1 MRDAV
6 VNQVDTILFVHNS
19 LTEFVRLDLEELR
32 RRYEVTEYYQQSRLV
47 NPIALWRLVR
57 KHDLVFGWFAS
68 WHTFLPLLIASL
80 LHKPSVLVV
89 GGYDVANMPEIG
101 YGHQRGGARKWVS
114 RSTMRLAN
122 QLITNSNYS
131 LAEVVRNADVPREK
145 VCVSYHGVPDRLGS
159 LPPGPRKR
167 LALTVG
173 NVDRD
178 NLQRKGLEPFVRAA
192 TLLPHVDFV
201 LVGDWKDDAI
211 ERLRTIATPN
221 VSFPGR
227 VSSEALLDYYAS
239 ASLYVQASRHEG
251 FGMSVAE
258 AMLAGCVPITTNAGA
273 LEEVTGSCGV
283 RLSSAEPAEL
293 ARGIVAA
300 LAVPDEDRNAIRA
313 RILDLFPLSKRGREL
328 QQLIDP
334 LLGRRADVLT
344 RETPFVSVIMPVRN
358 EANFIRRSV
367 QAVLDQDYPRDRMEI
382 IVAEGRS
389 SDSTRDLVEEMRRD
403 HSHLHLIDNPGEI
416 VSFGLNAAL
425 RIAKGEIVVRVDG
438 HCEVAPDYVRRCV
451 LHLLEDGVDC
461 VGGPIETIGETY
473 SARAIAAAMSST
485 FGVGGSAFRVAGDS
499 QRLVDTVPFP
509 ALRRDTIE
517 SAGPFDEELVRNQ
530 DDEYSYRL
538 RKLGR
543 TILLAPDIR
552 SRYYSR
558 VGLGKLWRQ
567 YFQYG
572 YWKVRVLQ
580 KHSRQMSARQFVP
593 PLFVI
598 TLLLLLLTAAFYS
611 WAQTLL
617 ATVVTVYLVVAFAAS
632 LVAAAKNE
640 LRLLP
645 LLPPAFLIMHLAY
658 GAGFLLGLLRFWR
671 RWGDRATRSVEGDFS
686 APKARNAIAW
696 GNAPGP
702 EH

>member
-6 VNQVDTILFVHNS
+6 VNQVKTILFVHNS

-32 RRYEVTEYYQQSRLV
+32 RRYEVTEHYQQTRWV

-68 WHTFLPLLIASL
+68 WHTFLPLLLASL
-80 LHKPSVLVV
+80 AHKPSVLVV

-101 YGHQRGGARKWVS
+101 YGHQRGGFRKWVS
-114 RSTMRLAN
+114 RCTMRLATR
-122 QLITNSNYS
+122 LITNSNYS
-131 LAEVVRNADVPREK
+131 LEEVVRNANVPREK

-192 TLLPHVDFV
+192 ALLPDVDFA
-201 LVGDWKDDAI
+201 LVGDWKDQAI
-211 ERLRTIATPN
+211 DQLRTIATPN
-221 VSFPGR
+221 VSFAGR

-239 ASLYVQASRHEG
+239 AAVYVQASRHEG

-258 AMLAGCVPITTNAGA
+258 AMLAGCVPVTTNAGA
-273 LEEVTGSCGV
+273 LAEVTGGCGV
-283 RLSSAEPAEL
+283 RLSSAEPAEV

-300 LAVPDEDRNAIRA
+300 LALPDEERKGIRA
-313 RILDLFPLSKRGREL
+313 RILELFPLSKRGREL
-328 QQLIDP
+328 EQLIEPFLD
-334 LLGRRADVLT
+334 RRAAAQT
-344 RETPFVSVIMPVRN
+344 RETPFVSIIMPVRN
-358 EANFIRRSV
+358 EANFIRRSL
-367 QAVLDQDYPRDRMEI
+367 QAVLDQDYPRERMEI
-382 IVAEGRS
+382 IVADGRS
-389 SDSTRDLVEEMRRD
+389 SDGTRNIVEEIRRE
-403 HSHLHLIDNPGEI
+403 HSSLHLIDNPGEI

-438 HCEVAPDYVRRCV
+438 HCEIASDFVSRCV
-451 LHLLEDGVDC
+451 QHLIEDEVDC

-485 FGVGGSAFRVAGDS
+485 FGVGGSAFRVAKNS

-509 ALRRDTIE
+509 AFRRDTIE

-538 RKLGR
+538 RKFGQK
-543 TILLAPDIR
+543 ILLAPDIR

-558 VGLGKLWRQ
+558 AGLGQLGRQ

-593 PLFVI
+593 PLFVVM
-598 TLLLLLLTAAFYS
+598 LLLLLLSAPFFS
-611 WAQTLL
+611 WAQTLF
-617 ATVVTVYLVVAFAAS
+617 ATVVAVYLVVSLAAS
-632 LVAAAKNE
+632 LIAARSDW
-640 LRLLP
+640 RLLP
-645 LLPPAFLIMHLAY
+645 LLPPAFMIMHLAY
-658 GAGFLLGLLRFWR
+658 GAGFLLGMLKFWK
-671 RWGDRATRSVEGDFS
+671 RWGDRTP
-686 APKARNAIAW
+686 APTARNAIAW